1 MHSFIDRVTNQRPA
15 SGTSHQLTMPKRF
28 QLNVPV
34 IQTILAPYQLSPY
47 AVNSLASSLH
57 RTQCHH
63 SSTAS
68 VRTLVII
75 GQARKVGNRIK
86 SSSFLRYSP
95 ATKPSPLQTALT
107 KSLRCYST
115 SLSSLWL
122 LLSLRRAASPPPSP
136 QWPAAATAAV
146 LSVRLRLHPASATRG
161 PSNAARH
168 SPTPRAHT
176 SQGSPRIS
184 STSQFS
190 PRSPPRWTALTSSA
204 RQIGERSWLSSIC
217 HAGC

>member
-75 GQARKVGNRIK
+75 GQARKVGYRIK
-86 SSSFLRYSP
+86 SSSFSAILQQPSHLHYRQ
-95 ATKPSPLQTALT
+95 PSP
-107 KSLRCYST
+107 SLCDVIPQVSRLFGYCFRCGE
-115 SLSSLWL
+115 
-122 LLSLRRAASPPPSP
+122 
-136 QWPAAATAAV
+136 Q
-146 LSVRLRLHPASATRG
+146 RLRLHHPSG
-161 PSNAARH
+161 PLRL
-168 SPTPRAHT
+168 R
-176 SQGSPRIS
+176 R
-184 STSQFS
+184 
-190 PRSPPRWTALTSSA
+190 
-204 RQIGERSWLSSIC
+204 LS
-217 HAGC
+217 